1 VKLRLHH
8 SQNRIASVNISLNP
22 ASKRRSAR
30 MALSAAVGLSGED
43 ARKAAFSIKA
53 KAVSLNRH
61 GAAVQLNRELP
72 IGSTIVV
79 RNQRGAEVS
88 ARVVNQ
94 APAVGGLRTFGIEF
108 IEKDERSGQFWGIS
122 FPIA

>member
-1 VKLRLHH
+1 
-8 SQNRIASVNISLNP
+8 
-22 ASKRRSAR
+22 
-30 MALSAAVGLSGED
+30 MGLSAAVGLSGED
-43 ARKAAFSIKA
+43 AQKAAFSIKA
-53 KAVSLNRH
+53 RAVSLNRH

-72 IGSTIVV
+72 IGSTIMV
-79 RNQRGAEVS
+79 RNQHGTQVS

>member
-1 VKLRLHH
+1 
-8 SQNRIASVNISLNP
+8 
-22 ASKRRSAR
+22 

-43 ARKAAFSIKA
+43 AQKAAFSIKA
-53 KAVSLNRH
+53 RAVSLNRH
-61 GAAVQLNRELP
+61 GAAVQLNGELP
-72 IGSTIVV
+72 IGSTIMV
-79 RNQRGAEVS
+79 RNQQGTQVS

-94 APAVGGLRTFGIEF
+94 ARAVGGLRTFGIEF

>member
-1 VKLRLHH
+1 VKHRLHH
-8 SQNRIASVNISLNP
+8 SPNRIASVNIPLNP
-22 ASKRRSAR
+22 ASKRRSPR

-43 ARKAAFSIKA
+43 AQKAAFSIKA

-61 GAAVQLNRELP
+61 GAALQLNRELP
-72 IGSTIVV
+72 VGSTIVV
-79 RNQRGAEVS
+79 RNQRGSEVS

-108 IEKDERSGQFWGIS
+108 IEKDENSRQFWGIS